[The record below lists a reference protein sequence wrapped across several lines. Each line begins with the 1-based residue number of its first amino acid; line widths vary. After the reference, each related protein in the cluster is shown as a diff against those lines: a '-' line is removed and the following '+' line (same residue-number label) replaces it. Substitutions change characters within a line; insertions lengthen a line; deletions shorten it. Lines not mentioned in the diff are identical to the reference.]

1 MVEAYTP
8 NRGDI
13 VWLNFSPQVG
23 HEQAGLRP
31 ALVLSPIFYN
41 QRSGMML
48 VCPITTKIKQYPFEV
63 RIKAKKIDGV
73 ILADQVKSIDWRVR
87 KPEFGGVADI
97 DTIAKAQGLIE
108 SLVSG

>member
-1 MVEAYTP
+1 MVEAYIP
-8 NRGDI
+8 NR

-48 VCPITTKIKQYPFEV
+48 ACPITSKIKQYPFEV
-63 RIKAKKIDGV
+63 RIKIKKIDGV
-73 ILADQVKSIDWRVR
+73 ILADQVKSLDWRER
-87 KPEFGGVADI
+87 KPTLGGVADTE
-97 DTIAKAQGLIE
+97 TISRTQGLIE